1 MIPAK
6 LCHAAPIYQ
15 ILLFMVKYEVDLH
28 KLKIERVP
36 RLLDGRVVIHAGRR
50 ESRRIRDDVR
60 ELRILHE
67 RVPLHEVLAERL
79 DQDVVGA
86 ERRES
91 LGQRRRQ
98 WVRLVV
104 LESERLPLVG
114 IDHQQT

>member
-1 MIPAK
+1 M
-6 LCHAAPIYQ
+6 
-15 ILLFMVKYEVDLH
+15 
-28 KLKIERVP
+28 
-36 RLLDGRVVIHAGRR
+36 IHARRR
-50 ESRRIRDDVR
+50 ESRRIHGDVC
-60 ELRILHE
+60 ELGIFDE